1 MKTQNKMTNK
11 IFTACLLLVGITSI
25 TACKK
30 GFLQQVPNDRL
41 TIEQVFSRQKYSEEY
56 LAGIYGRMPNE
67 AYRNTSIWDGC
78 SDDADVTYDRP
89 GQGYD
94 TYPMNLGNWNAASN
108 YYLKWTTYYQAIR
121 SATYFMQHIGNNA
134 EILALP
140 NNKGQAL
147 IAQYTAEARFLR
159 AYFYYNLVRQYGPV
173 ILLGDELLS
182 GDLEP
187 TADEMNKPRNSMDE
201 CINYIVSELDLAA
214 QDLPKHF
221 TEQSVNDY
229 GRATKAIC
237 LAVKSKALL
246 LAASPQFN
254 GNTDYASFRNK
265 DGKQLISQLYSAD
278 KWKRVADA
286 TKPLITDFGLAL
298 YKKNDASNNFDP
310 YLSCRDVFLDPWN
323 SEIIFARTNN
333 NLNGW
338 ERSVSPRSV
347 SGYAAV
353 AVTQQLVDE
362 FEMANGMQPITGY
375 NADGTPIINAASG
388 YVESGFS
395 TAAGKYTTAGTY
407 NMYTNR
413 EPRFYVNVTYTGS
426 NWLFTA
432 EGTKV
437 VATYFTGESG
447 KKGSWDFPRTGYIA
461 RKNVH
466 PNTNVRTGVYVAR
479 PFVMIRF
486 AEILLNYIEALN
498 EYDPGN
504 PDILT
509 YLNAIRQRA
518 GVPQYGTGAGALPV
532 PASQQDMRA
541 KIRHERRV
549 ELCLEGLRYTDTRRW
564 KIAEQTDGGPF
575 WGMNVDAGTKQQDLV
590 FYQRTMFERRVF
602 LKNYYLFPI
611 PQSEIDRDKNLVQNP
626 GW

>member
-30 GFLQQVPNDRL
+30 DFLQQVPNDRL

-56 LAGIYGRMPNE
+56 LAHIYWYMPNE
-67 AYRNTSIWDGC
+67 AYRNTSIWDGA

-94 TYPMNLGNWNAASN
+94 SYPMNLGNWNAASN
-108 YYLKWTTYYQAIR
+108 YYNKWTTYYQGIR
-121 SATYFMQHIGNNA
+121 SATYFIQNIGSNA

-159 AYFYYNLVRQYGPV
+159 AFFYYNLVRQYGPV

-187 TADEMNKPRNSMDE
+187 TSDEMNKPRSSMDE

-214 QDLPKHF
+214 QNLPKHF

-229 GRATKAIC
+229 GRATQAIC
-237 LAVKSKALL
+237 LAVKSRALL

-254 GNTDYASFRNK
+254 GNTDYASFKNK
-265 DGKQLISQLYSAD
+265 DGKQLISQQYSAD
-278 KWKRVADA
+278 KWRRVAEA
-286 TKPLITDFGLAL
+286 TKPLITDFGLQL
-298 YKKNDASNNFDP
+298 FKKNDGSGNFDP

-323 SEIIFARTNN
+323 SEVIFARTTN
-333 NLNGW
+333 NLSAW

-362 FEMANGMQPITGY
+362 FEMANGLQPITGY
-375 NADGTPIINAASG
+375 NSDGSPIVNAASG

-395 TAAGKYTTAGTY
+395 TAATKYATTGTY
-407 NMYTNR
+407 NMYVNR

-426 NWLFTA
+426 QWLFTA

-437 VATYFTGESG
+437 VGTFFTGESG

-466 PNTNVRTGVYVAR
+466 PNSNVRTGTYVAR
-479 PFVMIRF
+479 PFVMIRY
-486 AEILLNYIEALN
+486 AEMLLNYIEALN
-498 EYDPGN
+498 EYDPNN

-518 GVPQYGTGAGALPV
+518 GVPQYGTGTGALPI
-532 PASQQDMRA
+532 PTSQKDMQN
-541 KIRHERRV
+541 KIRHERRI

-575 WGMNVDAGTKQQDLV
+575 WGMNVDAGTKQADLV